1 MTVWISLAAVVV
13 IIVVIGVAFRLFLRA
28 DDVDPFED
36 VPEEPR
42 RPRRAS
48 EDARLR
54 EPAPRELAA
63 TASARRHP
71 SRSGSPDRQ
80 PRPADR
86 APRGSGGQPSP
97 DRRNSG
103 GQPRPVPAAA
113 QATKWDKMSDV
124 DYWTELKA
132 QEKEQAA
139 AEAAPPARSRRRAP
153 EPVPD
158 VRAASRGDRTEVLPT
173 RPRADRISRPAA
185 ANGRP
190 ADYGQPQPSGP
201 RPAHGPGRYA
211 GGAPEPATESIAA
224 LARLGNKPSVGPLS
238 GPPLSGPP
246 LSGPPPSA
254 PPSSRPQARPAPPA
268 PLDDDPLTSPSFPAV
283 TTSDSRS
290 YRTRRSDSR
299 PGHAAPAA
307 AYGEPAQPPRSYPAA
322 PPDRT
327 MSPPNGY
334 PAQQAAPPDRTMS
347 PPNGYQVQP
356 GVAPAGNPY
365 GSFVSQPAASYQP
378 EPPPVPSPQEPSSR
392 GRHGRSQPTAAPAGN
407 GWYGADYLNAPP
419 ATNGLDPAGYQ
430 AAQPDTAAYAQPGQ
444 VGVPYDQ
451 RGYAAQQEP
460 TYGLEGYQGYQ
471 GYGNGGY

>member
-13 IIVVIGVAFRLFLRA
+13 IIIVIGVAFRLFLRA

-42 RPRRAS
+42 RPSRAP
-48 EDARLR
+48 EDTRLR

-63 TASARRHP
+63 ASGTRRHP
-71 SRSGSPDRQ
+71 PRSGPVDHQ

-86 APRGSGGQPSP
+86 APRGSDRQPTP

-103 GQPRPVPAAA
+103 GHPRPVPAAA

-139 AEAAPPARSRRRAP
+139 AESAPPARSRRRAP

-158 VRAASRGDRTEVLPT
+158 VRAARSSDRTEVLPT
-173 RPRADRISRPAA
+173 RPRADRVARPAA
-185 ANGRP
+185 APSGRPSAPNGRP
-190 ADYGQPQPSGP
+190 ADYGQPQPTGP

-224 LARLGNKPSVGPLS
+224 LARLGNKPPAPV
-238 GPPLSGPP
+238 PP
-246 LSGPPPSA
+246 A
-254 PPSSRPQARPAPPA
+254 PSSRPQARPAPPK

-299 PGHAAPAA
+299 PGHAAPAP
-307 AYGEPAQPPRSYPAA
+307 AYGEPAQQPRSYPAA

-334 PAQQAAPPDRTMS
+334 PAQ
-347 PPNGYQVQP
+347 P
-356 GVAPAGNPY
+356 GGAPAGNPY

-378 EPPPVPSPQEPSSR
+378 EPPVSAPQEPSYG
-392 GRHGRSQPTAAPAGN
+392 GRHAGYSQPAAADPAAGSY
-407 GWYGADYLNAPP
+407 YGTDYLSAPP
-419 ATNGLDPAGYQ
+419 AANGHGQPGYQ
-430 AAQPDTAAYAQPGQ
+430 GAQSETAAYAQPGQ
-444 VGVPYDQ
+444 LGVQYDQ
-451 RGYAAQQEP
+451 RGYPTQEP
-460 TYGLEGYQGYQ
+460 GYGLEGYQGYQ
-471 GYGNGGY
+471 GYGNGGH